1 MKGIRYLI
9 GIATLAGLVGCTS
22 TYGKVE
28 NLNKQAVP
36 VEEWN
41 CSIKKNFVAAIGV
54 PPDEYRQTCEMYSQ
68 EINKLADIFVEKC
81 GSNSEKYDYAY
92 NHAYEYACKLIE
104 NKIDQE
110 SKLHRRWCLCDDQQ

>member
-54 PPDEYRQTCEMYSQ
+54 PSDKYRQICERHSQ
-68 EINKLADIFVEKC
+68 GTNKLANMLVERC
-81 GSNSEKYDYAY
+81 GSNSEK
-92 NHAYEYACKLIE
+92 YEYACKLIE

>member
-81 GSNSEKYDYAY
+81 GSNSEKYDYA
-92 NHAYEYACKLIE
+92 CKLLE
-104 NKIDQE
+104 DKLDHE
-110 SKLHRRWCLCDDQQ
+110 SKVYRRWCLCDDQQ